1 MKNCKTLVLAIYF
14 GLVPATPAHSQQA
27 QPAELLRQ
35 FNGSL
40 EALAAKVSPSVVQ
53 IQVSGVGGSAGAVVQ
68 QRSMGSGV
76 IVDPDGYIM
85 TNAHVLDG
93 ARRIRVVL
101 PIPSVDSPFDVAAAE
116 NQPILDA
123 RVKGVSKELD
133 LALLKVEAANLPVLA
148 LDNRRSAHPGQL
160 VFAIG
165 SPLGLMNSITMGIVS
180 SVWRQTDVDEP
191 AVYIQTDAPINP
203 GNSGG
208 PLVDVDGSVVGL
220 NTFILSNGG
229 GSEGLGFAIPVEIV
243 KIVYEGLRKYGHLQP
258 IDIQAAVQTITPT
271 LAAGLGLAQE
281 WGVIVSDVSLDGPAS
296 IAGLKVQDIVFAVDD
311 HPIRG
316 LPGFVTALYLHSPQE
331 MLKLDILRG
340 SEKLS
345 LTVSASQYRY
355 DTAPLAD
362 VFEPER
368 SLISRLGIFA
378 VESNLSLSAM
388 IPNVRIATGVVVLAR
403 TIEWNSVRA
412 DFRQGDIIF
421 SINSTSV
428 TSVEDLRSA
437 VAKLKAGDPVVMQIE
452 RQGKLHYLAFEME

>member
-1 MKNCKTLVLAIYF
+1 MKKCKTLVIAIYF
-14 GLVPATPAHSQQA
+14 GLVLATPVHSQQP
-27 QPAELLRQ
+27 QSTELLHQ

-53 IQVSGVGGSAGAVVQ
+53 IQVTGIGRSAGVAVQ

-85 TNAHVLDG
+85 TNAHVVDG
-93 ARRIRVVL
+93 ARRIRIVL

-116 NQPILDA
+116 SQPIIEA
-123 RVKGVSKELD
+123 RITGVSKELD
-133 LALLKVEAANLPVLA
+133 LALLKVEAANLPALA

-165 SPLGLMNSITMGIVS
+165 SPLGLKNSITMGIVS
-180 SVWRQTDVDEP
+180 SVWRQTDIDEP

-220 NTFILSNGG
+220 NTFILTNGG
-229 GSEGLGFAIPVEIV
+229 GSEGLGFAIPAEIV
-243 KIVYEGLRKYGHLQP
+243 KIAYDGLRKYGHLRM

-281 WGVIVSDVSLDGPAS
+281 WGVIVSDVSLNGPAS

-316 LPGFVTALYLHSPQE
+316 LPGFATTLYLHSPE
-331 MLKLDILRG
+331 ETLKLDILRG

-345 LTVSASQYRY
+345 LRVSVSHERD

-362 VFEPER
+362 VFELEK
-368 SLISRLGIFA
+368 SLIGPLGIFA
-378 VESNLSLSAM
+378 VENNLGVSEL
-388 IPNVRIATGVVVLAR
+388 IPNVRIPTGVVVLAR
-403 TIEWNSVRA
+403 TTEWNSVRA
-412 DFRQGDIIF
+412 DLRQGDIIF
-421 SINSTSV
+421 SINSTAI
-428 TSVEDLRSA
+428 TSVEELRSA
-437 VAKLKAGDPVVMQIE
+437 VAELKAGAPVVMQIE
-452 RQGKLHYLAFEME
+452 RQGKLHYLAFEMD